1 MNNGV
6 DYTIYLQPIYLE
18 VTCPHC
24 KAKLTLFDG
33 DGVDFDECYSDE
45 SEGISINCDECWGEI
60 HLGDFK
66 ETVE

>member
-33 DGVDFDECYSDE
+33 DGVDLLMLNLILSTVRCVGGD
-45 SEGISINCDECWGEI
+45 WGNGRYE
-60 HLGDFK
+60 K
-66 ETVE
+66 M